1 MIANIALSL
10 SMIQL
15 LFSVRDINKYDITN
29 RSITYTLVGLAASF
43 FWFLHYALSGNFN
56 SPFMLYMGGAFV
68 LQIYV
73 LARILDSKRRVK
85 AKTI

>member
-15 LFSVRDINKYDITN
+15 LMSIKDVKKTDVTN
-29 RSITYTLVGLAASF
+29 QSITYTLVGLAASF
-43 FWFLHYALSGNFN
+43 FWLLHYVLSGNFN
-56 SPFMLYMGGAFV
+56 SPFVLYMGGAFV

>member
-1 MIANIALSL
+1 MIQNIALSL
-10 SMIQL
+10 SMVQL
-15 LFSVRDINKYDITN
+15 LISFKDVKKKDVTNQSV
-29 RSITYTLVGLAASF
+29 TYTLVGLVASF
-43 FWFLHYALSGNFN
+43 FWLLHYTLSGNFN
-56 SPFMLYMGGAFV
+56 SPFILYMIGAFL